1 MDYFF
6 QNKKVKRCFCSSFS
20 PKLQVLQTICKM
32 KRLLLP
38 LLLLVIAV
46 VLFFYFRIPAK
57 EVYSYRTAF
66 RCTNNSA
73 IRLLHDSTQWK
84 NWWAGTQQS
93 KTVYSFNNR
102 NYHFQKMTLP
112 GIETITAVG
121 NDSVAAFFQV
131 FPSNIDSAH
140 FEWSYV
146 FAYSANPVTKIKQYL
161 QLRSLKKD
169 FKLFLAAVKP
179 FFENEKNTYGMEIE
193 TQRVKDSTLI
203 SLKKTFDHY
212 PTTEDVY
219 SLIADVKN
227 YIQTKGGEECNA
239 PMLNIFSVA
248 DNRYDVMV
256 GIPTKKDVEEQEP
269 FKRKKMILGYI
280 LVGDVQGGMATVA
293 AAEKRMADYAFD
305 HQKTAPA
312 IPFQSLITDRMQ
324 EKDTSKWI
332 TRIYYPVL
340 Y

>member
-1 MDYFF
+1 M
-6 QNKKVKRCFCSSFS
+6 
-20 PKLQVLQTICKM
+20 LQTIYYM
-32 KRLLLP
+32 KRLLL
-38 LLLLVIAV
+38 LVV
-46 VLFFYFRIPAK
+46 VLIIASGIILYLRIPQK
-57 EVYSYRTAF
+57 ETYSYRIAF
-66 RCTNNSA
+66 KCTNNSA

-84 NWWAGTQQS
+84 NWWVGKQES
-93 KTVYSFNNR
+93 SLVYSFNNR
-102 NYHFQKMTLP
+102 SYHFQKMTLP
-112 GIETITAVG
+112 GIETVTLIG
-121 NDSVAAFFQV
+121 KDSVAAFFQV
-131 FPSNIDSAH
+131 FPYNVDSAH

-146 FAYSANPVTKIKQYL
+146 FAYSSNPITKVQQHL

-169 FKLFLAAVKP
+169 FKQFLAAVKP
-179 FFENEKNTYGMEIE
+179 FFEDEKNTYGMKIE

-203 SLKKTFDHY
+203 SLKNTFDHY

-219 SLIADVKN
+219 GLVTAVKD
-227 YIQTKGGEECNA
+227 YIQSKSGEESNA

-248 DNRYDVMV
+248 ENRYDVMV

>member
-1 MDYFF
+1 
-6 QNKKVKRCFCSSFS
+6 
-20 PKLQVLQTICKM
+20 M
-32 KRLLLP
+32 KRLLLFIA
-38 LLLLVIAV
+38 LIVVIAV
-46 VLFFYFRIPAK
+46 TVFYFRIPQK
-57 EVYSYRTAF
+57 ETYSYKAVF
-66 RCTNNSA
+66 HCTNNAA
-73 IRLLHDSTQWK
+73 IRLLHDSAQWK
-84 NWWAGTQQS
+84 NWWAGKQEQAAA
-93 KTVYSFNNR
+93 YSFNNR
-102 NYHFQKMTLP
+102 SYYFQQMILP
-112 GIETITAVG
+112 GIETKTTAG
-121 NDSVAAFFQV
+121 TDSVTAFFQV
-131 FPSNIDSAH
+131 FPYNVDSAY

-146 FAYSANPVTKIKQYL
+146 FAYSSNPVTKVKQYL

-169 FKLFLAAVKP
+169 FKQFLAAVKP
-179 FFENEKNTYGMEIE
+179 FFENEKNTYGMKVE

-219 SLIADVKN
+219 SLVTAVKN
-227 YIQTKGGEECNA
+227 YIQEKGGEETNA
-239 PMLNIFSVA
+239 PMLNILPSI
-248 DNRYDVMV
+248 NNQYEVMI
-256 GIPTKKDVEEQEP
+256 GIPTKTDVEEQEP

-280 LVGDVQGGMATVA
+280 LVGDVTGGMATVA

-324 EKDTSKWI
+324 EKDTGKWI

>member
-1 MDYFF
+1 
-6 QNKKVKRCFCSSFS
+6 
-20 PKLQVLQTICKM
+20 M
-32 KRLLLP
+32 KRLLL
-38 LLLLVIAV
+38 LVSIIILVSAF
-46 VLFFYFRIPAK
+46 VLYVRIPNK
-57 EVYSYRTAF
+57 ETYSYRTVF
-66 RCTNNSA
+66 KCTNNSA

-84 NWWAGTQQS
+84 NWWVGKQES
-93 KTVYSFNNR
+93 LSVYSYNNR
-102 NYHFQKMTLP
+102 NYHFQQMTLP
-112 GIETITAVG
+112 GIEATTTIG
-121 NDSVAAFFQV
+121 SDSVSTFFQV
-131 FPSNIDSAH
+131 YPYNVDSAH
-140 FEWSYV
+140 FEWRYE
-146 FAYSANPVTKIKQYL
+146 FNYSKNPVTKLKQHW
-161 QLRSLKKD
+161 QLLSLKKD
-169 FKLFLAAVKP
+169 FKQFLAEAKL
-179 FFENEKNTYGMEIE
+179 FFENDINTYGMKVE

-203 SLKKTFDHY
+203 SLRKTFDHY

-219 SLIADVKN
+219 SLIADVKK
-227 YIQTKGGEECNA
+227 YIQIQGGKESNA

-248 DNRYDVMV
+248 NNRYDVMV
-256 GIPTKKDVEEQEP
+256 GIPTKTDVEEQEP

>member
-1 MDYFF
+1 MTLI
-6 QNKKVKRCFCSSFS
+6 CSMISL
-20 PKLQVLQTICKM
+20 KLQVLQTNCSM
-32 KRLLLP
+32 KRLLFF
-38 LLLLVIAV
+38 LLLLLIAA
-46 VLFFYFRIPAK
+46 VLFFYFRIPVK

-66 RCTNNSA
+66 RCTNNAA

-84 NWWAGTQQS
+84 NWWAGTHQS
-93 KTVYSFNNR
+93 NTVYNFNNR
-102 NYHFQKMTLP
+102 SYRFQNMTLP
-112 GIETITAVG
+112 GVETITSVG
-121 NDSVAAFFQV
+121 KDSVTAFFQV
-131 FPSNIDSAH
+131 FPYNIDSAH

-146 FAYSANPVTKIKQYL
+146 FTYSSNPVTKIKQYL
-161 QLRSLKKD
+161 ELRSLKKD
-169 FKLFLAAVKP
+169 FKQFLAAVKP

-219 SLIADVKN
+219 SLITDVKN
-227 YIQTKGGEECNA
+227 YIQTKGGEESNA

-256 GIPTKKDVEEQEP
+256 GIPTKTDVEEQEP

-280 LVGDVQGGMATVA
+280 LVGDVKGGMATVA

-324 EKDTSKWI
+324 EKDSSKWI